1 MESWHSETPDQGE
14 AIYGLGKILTQ
25 GNFINS
31 ADEIEQINRNEGDK
45 LQYRLF
51 EKTLSVDYSKTVESV
66 TFTNKSSYKYA
77 FPVIFAI
84 SKKSRADVSGIDNK
98 ITVDALNVY
107 PNPVSPNA
115 VLTVETEQ
123 GAVIS
128 LVTLQG
134 VLVRQIQ
141 AESNISQLSMKGLVS
156 GTYILLV
163 KDKNGVRT
171 VKVIVR

>member
-1 MESWHSETPDQGE
+1 M
-14 AIYGLGKILTQ
+14 
-25 GNFINS
+25 
-31 ADEIEQINRNEGDK
+31 
-45 LQYRLF
+45 
-51 EKTLSVDYSKTVESV
+51 
-66 TFTNKSSYKYA
+66 
-77 FPVIFAI
+77 
-84 SKKSRADVSGIDNK
+84 
-98 ITVDALNVY
+98 
-107 PNPVSPNA
+107 
-115 VLTVETEQ
+115 TVETEQ